1 MHDSKEDWMSDEPQE
16 YRGERI
22 VVRFDGRK
30 CIHSRNCV
38 LGRPDV
44 FVPNAPGAWIHPDDA
59 PPEAVAETA
68 HNCPSGAIT
77 YERLDSG
84 PQEQAPMVNVVR
96 VRENG
101 PLAFHADLRIA
112 GQTTVYRATL
122 CRCGASKNKPLCDGS
137 HAEAAFRASGE
148 PPSQESTP
156 LAQRNGAVVAKLAKN
171 GPLLIKGSIEVVT
184 GTGRTI
190 LRTQAAAFCRCGGSA
205 NKPYCDGSHDKAGFV
220 AEAK

>member
-1 MHDSKEDWMSDEPQE
+1 MSDKAQE

-44 FVPNAPGAWIHPDDA
+44 FVPNARGGWIHPDSA
-59 PPEAVAETA
+59 LPEAVAEIA

-77 YERLDSG
+77 YERLDSDA
-84 PQEQAPMVNVVR
+84 QEDAPKVNVVR
-96 VRENG
+96 IRENG

-137 HAEAAFRASGE
+137 HVGAGFAASGE
-148 PPSQESTP
+148 PPIQESAA
-156 LAQRNGAVVAKLAKN
+156 LAQRDGAVVVKLGKN
-171 GPLLIKGSIEVVT
+171 GPLLIEGNIEVVT

-190 LRTQAAAFCRCGGSA
+190 LRTRTTALCRCGGSA
-205 NKPYCDGSHDKAGFV
+205 NKPYCDGSHNKIGFV
-220 AEAK
+220 AEAT